1 MMKKEKKSNRR
12 RECLPRADE
21 PAPNFT
27 LIELLVV
34 IAVIA
39 ILTALLLPALNSAR
53 AKGVAVNCI
62 SNLKNTGI
70 MFHSYADDFD
80 DFFPAPSVP
89 KGDGISG
96 SGSNWSDGWKWPMR
110 LSAYNTKLNR
120 FRNLSCPALPYTGM
134 VGGIYENDQVYG
146 MNPNL
151 TGSWGTSKL
160 VKRGAIS
167 RISYSYNNLPESK
180 NASDTVIAA
189 DSLHLTSRGSVSLCR
204 GIRFGSASASCG
216 GGKLSDAGRKRSR
229 RNGSDASCEMQLE
242 EISVLFRKLS
252 LSILTGG

>member
-110 LSAYNTKLNR
+110 LSAYNTKLTR

-189 DSLHLTSRGSVSLCR
+189 DSLHLTSRVQFPYVGASDSEVHLRHAEAANCLMLD
-204 GIRFGSASASCG
+204 GSALAATEATLRVKCNW
-216 GGKLSDAGRKRSR
+216 KKFLSSSG
-229 RNGSDASCEMQLE
+229 NYH
-242 EISVLFRKLS
+242 
-252 LSILTGG
+252 